1 MHCCHP
7 YWRSGPDLPTTMTTH
22 DDVTGDSN
30 QVPVPMATGRSV
42 ARRIAEVV
50 LDGVTGNAVAAHH
63 FADPNV
69 ADGLSLKDCVETM
82 RDRVDASERA
92 ATDSVERMLRAQAVT
107 LDVIFVEMAKRAAF
121 NLDESLQTCESYL
134 RMALR
139 AQDQSRKTAETLAT
153 LRNPG
158 SVVIAKAANITHGQ
172 QINIGTV
179 NRRDL
184 HHQDEQP
191 RYSPN
196 ELLAVG
202 DGERVESG
210 KEGASGRTDTPV
222 EAVDQVN
229 RAIDG

>member
-1 MHCCHP
+1 
-7 YWRSGPDLPTTMTTH
+7 MTAH
-22 DDVTGDSN
+22 DDGADDSN

-63 FADPNV
+63 FANPNV
-69 ADGLSLKDCVETM
+69 ADGLSLKDCVETL
-82 RDRVDASERA
+82 RSHADASERS
-92 ATDSVERMLRAQAVT
+92 ATTSVERMLRAQAAT

-158 SVVIAKAANITHGQ
+158 SVVIAKAANITNGQ
-172 QINIGTV
+172 QVNIGTV
-179 NRRDL
+179 NPGGAHWQADS
-184 HHQDEQP
+184 P

-202 DGERVESG
+202 DSERVDSG
-210 KEGASGRTDTPV
+210 TEGTSGRTDTRV
-222 EAVDQVN
+222 EAVDEVN
-229 RAIDG
+229 RTIHG

>member
-1 MHCCHP
+1 
-7 YWRSGPDLPTTMTTH
+7 MTAH
-22 DDVTGDSN
+22 DDGAGDSH

-69 ADGLSLKDCVETM
+69 ADGLSLKDCVESL
-82 RDRVDASERA
+82 RERVDASART

-107 LDVIFVEMAKRAAF
+107 LDVIFVEMAKRAAL
-121 NLDESLQTCESYL
+121 NLDDHLQTCESYL

-139 AQDQSRKTAETLAT
+139 AQDQSRKTAETLAAI
-153 LRNPG
+153 RNPG

-179 NRRDL
+179 NPGDL
-184 HHQDEQP
+184 HSQDQQQ

-196 ELLAVG
+196 ELLAVSN
-202 DGERVESG
+202 GERMDSRTQD
-210 KEGASGRTDTPV
+210 ASGRTDAPV
-222 EAVDQVN
+222 EAVDPVN
-229 RAIDG
+229 RADDT